1 MQAAINFIL
10 TLILGLFGIVMSFI
24 GLIDSS
30 LTSWMSTEGIDYH
43 LQLVII
49 LVVTVIL
56 VMAAL
61 RLVGGL
67 LGWLLL
73 ILLSLLL
80 LHHVI
85 PEMAQAGWVPGLP
98 AHFF

>member
-10 TLILGLFGIVMSFI
+10 ALILTLFSAVMSFI
-24 GLIDSS
+24 GLIDSV
-30 LTSWMSTEGIDYH
+30 LTDWMTREGLDPH

-49 LVVTVIL
+49 LVVTVLL
-56 VMAAL
+56 VVGAL

-67 LGWLLL
+67 FGWLLL

-85 PEMAQAGWVPGLP
+85 PSMAQAGWVPGLQG
-98 AHFF
+98 HFL